1 MGLSR
6 FRRTGNTDSMD
17 ILWPSHVRL
26 FPHYAEVGAQR
37 AKSYTVVGY
46 PRTVQPG
53 WMEPLLGFPHPLT
66 LAIHSAPI
74 ATDEVVQSMNRRM
87 IWSRGSTDADQ
98 KRGRLARA
106 EQLVALEDAEQAR
119 FGLARG
125 ETRMLEVG
133 MTLTLW
139 AESDDE
145 LERIGRILESLAQG
159 MMLVLRPLQYQQLLG
174 LRRNLPLGEPVDK
187 VREMDSRAWATL
199 FPFSSRDL
207 VHAHGQ
213 VFGVNT
219 RSRSFV
225 IVDRFQLSSPH
236 SITVGWSGAGKS
248 FAAKLEA
255 LRARYRGLAVSVI
268 DPEGEYRALSRA
280 GAHIWNL
287 GEAET
292 GSRQG
297 TEFPFDPFS
306 VQGELGPD
314 ELDRQCDFLLRF
326 LNRLDSGL
334 MEEFGGIVRDGLW
347 RAARLV
353 ESGKFSPRGG
363 ADRDLVEHWTLLV
376 GEESGRAK
384 ERLNLLYERWV
395 RMAGR
400 TPHHQSEP
408 FEVFDVSRMAPG
420 MRGAVYLALTEW
432 IMRRMGRES
441 GRRLVIFDESWHLL
455 TDDSTAPYL
464 EELFR
469 RARKWECAVSLISQD
484 IGDFTRSRAASVC
497 LHNAPLVM
505 LLRQHPDSLAEAQK
519 ILHLHDGEMEQ
530 VANAG
535 VGEGLLLLHDDH
547 LPFRVVASKREIDL
561 VAARE
566 EGLSVDVHH

>member
-1 MGLSR
+1 
-6 FRRTGNTDSMD
+6 MD
-17 ILWPSHVRL
+17 VLWPSHVQL
-26 FPHYAEVGAQR
+26 FPGYAEVGKQR
-37 AKSYTVVGY
+37 VKSYTVVGY

-66 LAIHSAPI
+66 LAIHCAPL
-74 ATDEVVQSMNRRM
+74 ATEDVVQSMNRRM
-87 IWSRGSTDADQ
+87 IWSRGSTESDQ
-98 KRGRLARA
+98 KRGRLTRA
-106 EQLVALEDAEQAR
+106 EQVVAIEDAEQAR

-133 MTLTLW
+133 MTLSLW
-139 AESDDE
+139 SENGED
-145 LERIGRILESLAQG
+145 LERSSRILESLAQG
-159 MMLVLRPLQYQQLLG
+159 MMLVLRPLQYQQQLG

-207 VHAHGQ
+207 VHAQGQ

-219 RSRSFV
+219 RSRNFV
-225 IVDRFQLSSPH
+225 IVDRFALSSPH

-255 LRARYRGLAVSVI
+255 VRARYRGLAVTVI
-268 DPEGEYRALSRA
+268 DPEGEYRTLDRA
-280 GAHIWNL
+280 GAHVWNL
-287 GEAET
+287 GESHE
-292 GSRQG
+292 GR
-297 TEFPFDPFS
+297 TEFPFNPFS
-306 VQGELGPD
+306 FEGGRGPD

-326 LNRLDSGL
+326 LTRLDGGL
-334 MEEFGGIVRDGLW
+334 MEEFGGIVRDALW
-347 RAARLV
+347 RAARGM
-353 ESGKFSPRGG
+353 EGGKFTPRGG
-363 ADRDLVEHWTLLV
+363 TGHDLVEQWATQV
-376 GEESGRAK
+376 GQESGRAK
-384 ERLNLLYERWV
+384 ERLQLVYERWV
-395 RMAGR
+395 RMAGSSS
-400 TPHHQSEP
+400 HHGMEP

-432 IMRRMGRES
+432 IMRRMGHEQ

-469 RARKWECAVSLISQD
+469 RARKRGCAISLISQD

-505 LLRQHPDSLAEAQK
+505 LLRQHPDSLAEAQQV
-519 ILHLHDGEMEQ
+519 LHLHDGELEQ

-547 LPFRVVASKREIDL
+547 LPFRVVAS
-561 VAARE
+561 RE
-566 EGLSVDVHH
+566 EILLASGRGEEASAHVHN